1 LGRRDPANGP
11 VHVLRKLPTVTK
23 LSLSV
28 SVRRRTIRLL
38 PGPERFPRRNP
49 CPLHPAAPDF
59 DALVELKT
67 VCHAL
72 SRSRASIY
80 RDIERGGF
88 AFRSALAIISSQS
101 IVSFMPLLPDQ
112 VDFADAPVN
121 RRGAVDRARQAE
133 TSGFRTVR

>member
-1 LGRRDPANGP
+1 M
-11 VHVLRKLPTVTK
+11 TK

-112 VDFADAPVN
+112 VDFADAPVIGGAPSIAPA
-121 RRGAVDRARQAE
+121 RPKPRGSALFGNPRLTNSLQL
-133 TSGFRTVR
+133 VR